1 MLTKY
6 DEMLCH
12 QIVSTFD
19 RVDTSAREWTERI
32 WLSAHDTTGKF
43 HLVAG
48 FGHYPN
54 RNIMD
59 AFTCFAVE
67 GKTQYAVRASRELR
81 PQLDEVKVGPFS
93 YDVVEALKKVRCS
106 LDENEHG
113 LSYEIEFEGS
123 MPPHEE
129 EPQFSVSR
137 GRVMENVLR
146 YVQVGRPSGWIK
158 AEGKTYE
165 INKDGWLA
173 ERDHSW
179 GIRRG
184 GGVPE
189 TGVQPGEIPVGYM
202 FSMGFMQFEKW
213 GATYHLREDWEGRP
227 LHFSGGVFYP
237 YSSQKEELS
246 LASMSHDFQFR
257 PDMRQMKCGQVLLN
271 ATDGSKIE
279 VSMRPLSVCYLK
291 AGGYFGYEG
300 FTHGLWLDPPFV
312 DGLKVDLSDPDTVK
326 GVSFLDD
333 FMCEFRCGNEVGYG
347 IIELVIVGKYPKYGY
362 QGY

>member
-6 DEMLCH
+6 DDMMCH

-19 RVDTSAREWTERI
+19 RVETSAREWTERI
-32 WLSAHDTTGKF
+32 WFSAHDTSGKS

-48 FGHYPN
+48 FGYYPN

-81 PQLDEVKVGPFS
+81 PAIDEVKVGPFS
-93 YDVVEALKKVRCS
+93 YQVVEALKKVRCA
-106 LDENEHG
+106 LDANEHG
-113 LSYEIEFEGS
+113 LSYEIEFEGN

-129 EPQFSVSR
+129 EPQFAMSR
-137 GRVMENVLR
+137 GRVLENVVR
-146 YVQVGRPSGWIK
+146 YVQVGKPSGWIK
-158 AEGKTYE
+158 AEGKTYQ
-165 INKDGWLA
+165 INKDEWWA

-189 TGVQPGEIPVGYM
+189 TGVQPGEIPTGYL
-202 FSMGFMQFEKW
+202 FSFGIMQFDKW
-213 GATYHLREDWEGRP
+213 GATYHIREDWEGRT
-227 LHFSGGVFYP
+227 LHFSSGVFYP
-237 YSSQKEELS
+237 YGSHKEELK
-246 LASMSHDFQFR
+246 LASVAHDFQFR
-257 PDMRQMKCGQVLLN
+257 HDIRQMKSGQLVFN
-271 ATDGSKIE
+271 AVDGSKIE
-279 VSMRPLSVCYLK
+279 VSMRPLSVCYLR
-291 AGGYFGYEG
+291 AGGYFGYQG
-300 FTHGLWLDPPFV
+300 FTHGLWMSPYFIDSLKLDLT
-312 DGLKVDLSDPDTVK
+312 DNDAVK

-333 FMCEFRCGNEVGYG
+333 VMCEMRCGNDIGYG

-362 QGY
+362 KGY

>member
-6 DEMLCH
+6 DEMICH
-12 QIVSTFD
+12 QIVSAFD

-32 WLSAHDTTGKF
+32 WFSVHDTSGKS

-48 FGHYPN
+48 FGYYPN

-67 GKTQYAVRASRELR
+67 GTTQYAVRASRELR
-81 PQLDEVKVGPFS
+81 PQIDEVTVGPFS
-93 YDVVEALKKVRCS
+93 YDIVDALKKVRCA
-106 LDENEHG
+106 LDENEYG
-113 LSYEIEFEGS
+113 LSYEIDFVAS

-129 EPQFSVSR
+129 QPQFAVSS
-137 GRVMENVLR
+137 GRVMENVAR
-146 YVQVGRPSGWIK
+146 YVQVGKPSGWIK
-158 AEGKTYE
+158 AEGETYK
-165 INKDGWLA
+165 INTDEWRA

-189 TGVQPGEIPVGYM
+189 TGVQPGEIPTGYL
-202 FSMGFMQFEKW
+202 FSMGILQFDKW
-213 GATYHLREDWEGRP
+213 GATYHLREDWDGKG
-227 LHFSGGVFYP
+227 LHFSGGLFYP
-237 YSSQKEELS
+237 YAGGKEELRLTS
-246 LASMSHDFQFR
+246 ISHDFQFH
-257 PDMRQMKCGQVLLN
+257 PDMRQLKSGQLALN
-271 ATDGSKIE
+271 ATDGSTIE
-279 VSMRPLSVCYLK
+279 VSLSPRSVCYLK

-300 FTHGLWLDPPFV
+300 FTHGLWMNPYFI
-312 DGLKVDLSDPDTVK
+312 DGLKLDLTDTDTLK

-333 FMCEFRCGNEVGYG
+333 VMCELRCGDEVGYG
-347 IIELVIVGKYPKYGY
+347 IIELVVIGKYPKYGY

>member
-6 DEMLCH
+6 DDMMCH

-19 RVDTSAREWTERI
+19 RVETSAREWTERI
-32 WLSAHDTTGKF
+32 WFSAHDTSGKS

-48 FGHYPN
+48 FGYYPN

-81 PQLDEVKVGPFS
+81 PAIDEVKVGPFS
-93 YDVVEALKKVRCS
+93 YQVVEALKKVRCA
-106 LDENEHG
+106 LDANEHG
-113 LSYEIEFEGS
+113 LSYEIEFEGN

-129 EPQFSVSR
+129 EPQFAMSR
-137 GRVMENVLR
+137 GRVLENVVR
-146 YVQVGRPSGWIK
+146 YVQVGKPSGWIK
-158 AEGKTYE
+158 AEGKTYQ
-165 INKDGWLA
+165 INKDEWWA

-189 TGVQPGEIPVGYM
+189 TGVQPGEIPTGYL
-202 FSMGFMQFEKW
+202 FSFGIMQFDKW
-213 GATYHLREDWEGRP
+213 GATYHIREDWEGRT
-227 LHFSGGVFYP
+227 LHFSSGVFYP
-237 YSSQKEELS
+237 YGSHKEELK
-246 LASMSHDFQFR
+246 LASVAHDFQFR
-257 PDMRQMKCGQVLLN
+257 HDIRQMKSGQLVFN
-271 ATDGSKIE
+271 AVDGSKIE
-279 VSMRPLSVCYLK
+279 VSMRPLSVCYLR
-291 AGGYFGYEG
+291 AGGYFGYQG
-300 FTHGLWLDPPFV
+300 FTHGLWMSPYFIDSLKLDLT
-312 DGLKVDLSDPDTVK
+312 DNDAVK

-333 FMCEFRCGNEVGYG
+333 VMCEMRCGNDIGYG

>member
-6 DEMLCH
+6 DDMMCH

-19 RVDTSAREWTERI
+19 RVETSAREWTERI
-32 WLSAHDTTGKF
+32 WFSAHDTSGKS

-48 FGHYPN
+48 FGYYPN

-81 PQLDEVKVGPFS
+81 PAIDEVKVGPFS
-93 YDVVEALKKVRCS
+93 YQVVEALKKVRCA
-106 LDENEHG
+106 LDANEHG
-113 LSYEIEFEGS
+113 LSYEIEFEGN

-129 EPQFSVSR
+129 EPQFAMSR
-137 GRVMENVLR
+137 GRVLENVVR
-146 YVQVGRPSGWIK
+146 YVQVGKPSGWIK
-158 AEGKTYE
+158 AEGKTYQ
-165 INKDGWLA
+165 INKDEWWA

-189 TGVQPGEIPVGYM
+189 TGVQPGEIPTGYL
-202 FSMGFMQFEKW
+202 FSFGIMQFDKW
-213 GATYHLREDWEGRP
+213 GATYHIRENWEGRP
-227 LHFSGGVFYP
+227 LHFSSGVFYP
-237 YSSQKEELS
+237 YGSHKEELK
-246 LASMSHDFQFR
+246 LASVAHDFQFR
-257 PDMRQMKCGQVLLN
+257 HDIRQMKSGQLVFN
-271 ATDGSKIE
+271 AVDGSKIE
-279 VSMRPLSVCYLK
+279 VSMRPLSVCYLR
-291 AGGYFGYEG
+291 AGGYFGYQG
-300 FTHGLWLDPPFV
+300 FTHGLWMSPYFIDSLKLDLT
-312 DGLKVDLSDPDTVK
+312 DNDAVK

-333 FMCEFRCGNEVGYG
+333 VMCEMRCGNDIGYG

-362 QGY
+362 KGY

>member
-6 DEMLCH
+6 DDMMCH

-19 RVDTSAREWTERI
+19 RVETSAREWTERI
-32 WLSAHDTTGKF
+32 WFSAHDTSGKS

-48 FGHYPN
+48 FGYYPN

-81 PQLDEVKVGPFS
+81 PAIDEVKVGPFS
-93 YDVVEALKKVRCS
+93 YQVIEALKKVRCA
-106 LDENEHG
+106 LDANEHG
-113 LSYEIEFEGS
+113 LSYEIEFEGN

-129 EPQFSVSR
+129 EPQFAMSR
-137 GRVMENVLR
+137 GRVLENVVR
-146 YVQVGRPSGWIK
+146 YVQVGKPSGWIK
-158 AEGKTYE
+158 AEGKTYQ
-165 INKDGWLA
+165 INKDEWWA

-189 TGVQPGEIPVGYM
+189 TGVQPGEIPTGYL
-202 FSMGFMQFEKW
+202 FSFGIMQFDKW
-213 GATYHLREDWEGRP
+213 GATYHIREDWEGRT
-227 LHFSGGVFYP
+227 LHFSSGVFYP
-237 YSSQKEELS
+237 YGSHKEELK
-246 LASMSHDFQFR
+246 LASVAHDFQFR
-257 PDMRQMKCGQVLLN
+257 HDIRQMKSGQLVFN
-271 ATDGSKIE
+271 AVDGSKIE
-279 VSMRPLSVCYLK
+279 VSMRPLSVCYLR
-291 AGGYFGYEG
+291 AGGYFGYQG
-300 FTHGLWLDPPFV
+300 FTHGLWMSPYFIDSLKLDLT
-312 DGLKVDLSDPDTVK
+312 DNDAVK

-333 FMCEFRCGNEVGYG
+333 VMCEMRCGNDIGYG

-362 QGY
+362 KGY